1 MKTDKEINEIIKQ
14 GLEEYAKADTKPE
27 TMEVKFSKEH
37 EEKMKAMFDN
47 MRKGNKSKK
56 PEDRELVIHIKFNW
70 LTKVAVAIIVV
81 GVFVS
86 AVSKGIKAWRECKLN
101 SYEGESGEYS
111 WLLPNDTSEMYKKK
125 TDEEKIEYVKEIF
138 PSLSGEI
145 TNVEIEEY
153 SKTQRIRFKNN
164 EKSISIKISESVN
177 FGVDISKDDTNTIV
191 LNGRE
196 VLFYL
201 EKDVLS
207 YFWEAEGLFFH
218 LYSDMS
224 KTEMSELCNDI
235 NYEKI
240 ETNF

>member
-86 AVSKGIKAWRECKLN
+86 AVSKGIKAWRESKLN

-111 WLLPNDTSEMYKKK
+111 WLLPNDTSEMYEPK
-125 TDEEKIEYVKEIF
+125 TDEEKILYVENIF
-138 PSLSGEI
+138 EGLSGEI
-145 TNVEIEEY
+145 KEVEIYENSKIQRINFSYNNQKIFFKYGQNRNIGIDDQESEKEIIYIGGIEVIRHINEKFTTYTWNYEDTMFSIYGENTKINVEEIIE
-153 SKTQRIRFKNN
+153 
-164 EKSISIKISESVN
+164 
-177 FGVDISKDDTNTIV
+177 
-191 LNGRE
+191 
-196 VLFYL
+196 
-201 EKDVLS
+201 
-207 YFWEAEGLFFH
+207 
-218 LYSDMS
+218 
-224 KTEMSELCNDI
+224 CI